1 MDLDKE
7 SLAMPS
13 PCHCRIATLDDLDS
27 LVKLFDQYRQ
37 FYECAPDQVAARAWL
52 DTNLRLGRSIIFVA
66 ETNAGIQGF
75 TQLYPALCSVEL
87 VNYFILYDLYVCD
100 RARRGGIG
108 RALMEAAR
116 HWATGQGAARIDLET
131 ARSNTAGQQLYK
143 GLDYQLD
150 EVFIKFSLEINT

>member
-1 MDLDKE
+1 
-7 SLAMPS
+7 MPS
-13 PCHCRIATLDDLDS
+13 PCHCRIATIDDLDS
-27 LVKLFDQYRQ
+27 LVILFDQYRQ
-37 FYECAPDQVAARAWL
+37 FYECVSDQVAARAWL
-52 DTNLRLGRSIIFVA
+52 DTNLKLGRSIIFVA

-143 GLDYQLD
+143 GLNYQLD
-150 EVFIKFSLEINT
+150 EVFIKFSLEINS

>member
-13 PCHCRIATLDDLDS
+13 PCHCRIATIDDLDS

-52 DTNLRLGRSIIFVA
+52 DTNLKLGRSIIFVA

-100 RARRGGIG
+100 RARRGGIVEVRPQQQQQAG
-108 RALMEAAR
+108 GWPAGGLAVLHECCS
-116 HWATGQGAARIDLET
+116 T
-131 ARSNTAGQQLYK
+131 ACEPIGKIHGT
-143 GLDYQLD
+143 
-150 EVFIKFSLEINT
+150 

>member
-1 MDLDKE
+1 M
-7 SLAMPS
+7 
-13 PCHCRIATLDDLDS
+13 ATLDDLDS
-27 LVKLFDQYRQ
+27 LVNLFDQYRQ
-37 FYECAPDQVAARAWL
+37 FYECAPDPVAARAWL
-52 DTNLRLGRSIIFVA
+52 DTNLRLGRSVIFVA

-143 GLDYQLD
+143 GLNYQLD
-150 EVFIKFSLEINT
+150 EVFIKFSLEINS

>member
-1 MDLDKE
+1 
-7 SLAMPS
+7 MPS
-13 PCHCRIATLDDLDS
+13 PCHCRIATIDDLDS

-37 FYECAPDQVAARAWL
+37 FYECAPDPVAARAWL

-143 GLDYQLD
+143 GLNYQLD
-150 EVFIKFSLEINT
+150 EVFIKFSLEINS